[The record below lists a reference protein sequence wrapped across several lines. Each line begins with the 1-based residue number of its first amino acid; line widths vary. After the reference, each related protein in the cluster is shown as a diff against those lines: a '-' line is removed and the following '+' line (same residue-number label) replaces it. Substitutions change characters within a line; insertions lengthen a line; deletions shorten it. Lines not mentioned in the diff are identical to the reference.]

1 MMTPVATLSQQ
12 IAFQSVEFEVPFARS
27 MPNMLGDHLR
37 NVPKNLQF
45 RSPFDI
51 KGTKAVVPLSKALA
65 MMKNIKKDKP
75 IQRYGHA
82 IFTLTRTALIF
93 LSVTV
98 H

>member
-1 MMTPVATLSQQ
+1 MTPVATLSQQ
-12 IAFQSVEFEVPFARS
+12 IAFQSMEFEVPFTRS
-27 MPNMLGDHLR
+27 MLNLLGDRLR

-51 KGTKAVVPLSKALA
+51 KGMKPVVPLSKALA
-65 MMKNIKKDKP
+65 MMKKIKKKTP

-93 LSVTV
+93 LSITV